1 MYHSMTFNAL
11 RIAVFITI
19 RLFYQK
25 KRENCTLHTT
35 YWHSGIYVFFQEEKY
50 KLKNITMPFPGQKS
64 YVYTFKYT
72 RFFNKMH
79 GFRIR
84 NSLKQDRKKL

>member
-1 MYHSMTFNAL
+1 
-11 RIAVFITI
+11 
-19 RLFYQK
+19 
-25 KRENCTLHTT
+25 
-35 YWHSGIYVFFQEEKY
+35 
-50 KLKNITMPFPGQKS
+50 MPFLGQKS

-84 NSLKQDRKKL
+84 NSLKQDRKKP